1 MSRILA
7 ALALFAASAGGAY
20 AQAVGL
26 VTDLVGAAA
35 PAILSEVVAEKEI
48 HLAKGAKLTV
58 LHYASGHEFIF
69 EGPARIRFRPQEPL
83 VIEGAAPKRRTLTA
97 KGVTVRA
104 GGVAPATF
112 VMRGPKAAPP
122 AKGAPLSERVAYA
135 VWLEQSGQKQEALRH
150 WQALSAE
157 RPDAAGLRALAG
169 GN

>member
-7 ALALFAASAGGAY
+7 ALALCAVSGAAC

-26 VTDLVGAAA
+26 VTDLVGGAG

-48 HLAKGAKLTV
+48 RLAKGAKLTV
-58 LHYASGHEFIF
+58 LYYSSGHEFVF
-69 EGPARIRFRPQEPL
+69 EGPALIRWSPNEPL
-83 VIEGAAPKRRTLTA
+83 AIEGAAPKRRTLTA

-104 GGVAPATF
+104 GGVAPAAF
-112 VMRGPKAAPP
+112 VMRGPRATPP
-122 AKGAPLSERVAYA
+122 AQGAPLSERVAYA

-150 WQALSAE
+150 WKALSAE

>member
-7 ALALFAASAGGAY
+7 ALALFAVSGAAC

-26 VTDLVGAAA
+26 VTDLVGGAG

-48 HLAKGAKLTV
+48 RLAKGAKLTV
-58 LHYASGHEFIF
+58 LYYSSGHEFVF
-69 EGPARIRFRPQEPL
+69 EGPALIRWSPNEPL
-83 VIEGAAPKRRTLTA
+83 AIEGAAPKRRTLTA

-104 GGVAPATF
+104 GGVAPAAF
-112 VMRGPKAAPP
+112 VMRGPRPTPP
-122 AKGAPLSERVAYA
+122 AQGAPLSERVAYA

-150 WQALSAE
+150 WKALSAE

>member
-7 ALALFAASAGGAY
+7 ALALFAVSGAAC

-26 VTDLVGAAA
+26 VTDLVGGAG

-48 HLAKGAKLTV
+48 RLAKGAKLTV
-58 LHYASGHEFIF
+58 LYYSSGHEFIF
-69 EGPARIRFRPQEPL
+69 EGPALIRWSPNEPL
-83 VIEGAAPKRRTLTA
+83 AIEGAAPKRRTLTA

-104 GGVAPATF
+104 GGVAPAAF
-112 VMRGPKAAPP
+112 VMRGPRPTPP
-122 AKGAPLSERVAYA
+122 AQGAPLSERVAYA

-150 WQALSAE
+150 WKALSAE

>member
-7 ALALFAASAGGAY
+7 ALALFAVSGAAC

-26 VTDLVGAAA
+26 VTDLVGGAG

-48 HLAKGAKLTV
+48 RLAKGAKLTV
-58 LHYASGHEFIF
+58 LYYSSGHEFVF
-69 EGPARIRFRPQEPL
+69 EGPALIRWSPNEPL
-83 VIEGAAPKRRTLTA
+83 AIEGAAPKRRTLTA

-104 GGVAPATF
+104 GGVAPAAF
-112 VMRGPKAAPP
+112 VMRGPRATPP
-122 AKGAPLSERVAYA
+122 AQGAPLSERVAYA

-150 WQALSAE
+150 WKALSAE

>member
-7 ALALFAASAGGAY
+7 ALALFAVSGAAC

-26 VTDLVGAAA
+26 VTDLVGGAG

-48 HLAKGAKLTV
+48 RLAKGAKLTV
-58 LHYASGHEFIF
+58 LYYSSGHEFVF
-69 EGPARIRFRPQEPL
+69 EGPALIRWSPNEPL
-83 VIEGAAPKRRTLTA
+83 AIEGAAPKRRTLTA

-104 GGVAPATF
+104 GGVAPAAF
-112 VMRGPKAAPP
+112 VMRGPRATPP
-122 AKGAPLSERVAYA
+122 AQGAPLSERVAYA

-150 WQALSAE
+150 WKALSAE

-169 GN
+169 GS

>member
-7 ALALFAASAGGAY
+7 ALALFAASGAAC

-26 VTDLVGAAA
+26 VTDLVGGAG
-35 PAILSEVVAEKEI
+35 PAILSEVVVEKEI
-48 HLAKGAKLTV
+48 RLAKGAKLTV
-58 LHYASGHEFIF
+58 LYYSSGHEFIF
-69 EGPARIRFRPQEPL
+69 EGPALIRWSPNEPL
-83 VIEGAAPKRRTLTA
+83 AIEGAAPKRRTLTA

-112 VMRGPKAAPP
+112 VMRGPKATPP
-122 AKGAPLSERVAYA
+122 ARGAPLSERVAYA

-150 WQALSAE
+150 WRALSAE